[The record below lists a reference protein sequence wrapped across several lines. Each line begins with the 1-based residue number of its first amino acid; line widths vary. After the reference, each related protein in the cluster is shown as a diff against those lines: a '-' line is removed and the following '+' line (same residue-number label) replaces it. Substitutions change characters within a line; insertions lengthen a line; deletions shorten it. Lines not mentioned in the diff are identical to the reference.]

1 MTEPPSAQEVAQR
14 AVILKQIAM
23 LALSAPPPEVLEGLM
38 EAWSE
43 PQKEEFEGAWEQNVG
58 FLRAAFE
65 DAGVAELLGPLEWD
79 FLQKT
84 PFQWTPQQV
93 VDASWRVEAA
103 AAILWALGVIESLP
117 GYDTR
122 SGHEVLKKIPSGG
135 IGEFVA
141 GASLIARERIERKR
155 AEAERWHWR
164 SRQGVGESDSVVR
177 VVAEESART
186 GLLDAVVDEDFCAM
200 GKAYRDLRDDEW
212 ALVRSITVE
221 RHFALNWLCGR
232 APGNRWE
239 ETPTDY

>member
-1 MTEPPSAQEVAQR
+1 MNEPPRAQEVAQR
-14 AVILKQIAM
+14 AVILKQLAM

-43 PQKEEFEGAWEQNVG
+43 EQREEFEGAWEQNVG

-65 DAGVAELLGPLEWD
+65 DAGVAELLGPKEWD
-79 FLQKT
+79 FFRMT
-84 PFQWTPQQV
+84 PFQWSPQQV

-103 AAILWALGVIESLP
+103 ATILWALGVLESLP

-122 SGHEVLKKIPSGG
+122 AGHEVLQKIPAEG
-135 IGEFVA
+135 IGEFIA
-141 GASLIARERIERKR
+141 GAELIARERIERKR

-164 SRQGVGESDSVVR
+164 SRQRAGASDPAVR
-177 VVAEESART
+177 VVAEESAKS
-186 GLLDAVVDEDFCAM
+186 GLLDAVVDDDFCAM
-200 GKAYRDLRDDEW
+200 GKAYRDLQEDEW
-212 ALVRSITVE
+212 ATVRSITVE

-239 ETPTDY
+239 ETPIE